1 MLDIARKHLEKDQY
15 QAATTLLYQV
25 SKENENYSESSELL
39 IKHYFKT
46 KNYAKLFANAMFYRH
61 WLKTNRQVINYR
73 PKIFAIEALALSMNC
88 RTEQAELILQE
99 SQTYADK
106 FKVEKNYIARTRQQL
121 KIGQSFPEFILN
133 NQVATNKKNIANQDR
148 RQIWKIETSTFNR
161 LANAKGLSIKLEEK
175 CKK

>member
-1 MLDIARKHLEKDQY
+1 MLDIARNHLQKNQF
-15 QAATTLLYQV
+15 QAATELLYQI

-46 KNYAKLFANAMFYRH
+46 KNYEKLFANAMFYRH
-61 WLKTNRQVINYR
+61 WLKTNPQVINYR
-73 PKIFAIEALALSMNC
+73 PKVFAIEALALSMNC

-106 FKVEKNYIARTRQQL
+106 FKIEKNYIARTRQQL

-133 NQVATNKKNIANQDR
+133 NQVATNNTNIDKKDL
-148 RQIWKIETSTFNR
+148 RQVWKIETSAFDR
-161 LANAKGLSIKLEEK
+161 LPNAKGLSIKLEDK